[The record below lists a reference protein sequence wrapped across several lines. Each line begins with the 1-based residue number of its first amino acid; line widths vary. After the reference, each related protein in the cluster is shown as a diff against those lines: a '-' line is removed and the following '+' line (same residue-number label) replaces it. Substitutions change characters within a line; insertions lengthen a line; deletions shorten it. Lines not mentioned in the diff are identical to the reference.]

1 MAWHI
6 CFYILC
12 STGYDGYDCHKI
24 EVTQLLCAAQSV
36 SKAGEFTIPVE
47 NPTIFPS
54 GFVCETKRC
63 HPKFGLKKGRV
74 PQRKVHK
81 KC

>member
-1 MAWHI
+1 MARNI

-12 STGYDGYDCHKI
+12 STGYDSYDCHKI

-47 NPTIFPS
+47 NPTIS
-54 GFVCETKRC
+54 KIWYLKRV
-63 HPKFGLKKGRV
+63 G
-74 PQRKVHK
+74 
-81 KC
+81 

>member
-47 NPTIFPS
+47 NPTIS
-54 GFVCETKRC
+54 KNWVVGIHRKEYTKSVEIDRYTC
-63 HPKFGLKKGRV
+63 P
-74 PQRKVHK
+74 
-81 KC
+81 